1 MNEEKKTTFE
11 AAGAEKE
18 ASLLRELV
26 RMMKNTRKYWLMPLV
41 LFLLL
46 LGILVILG
54 SSVAAPFIY
63 TLF

>member
-1 MNEEKKTTFE
+1 MSKEKKTTFE

-26 RMMKNTRKYWLMPLV
+26 RMMKNNKKYWLMPLV

-46 LGILVILG
+46 FGILVILG

-63 TLF
+63 TIF